1 MKIDNEQIQI
11 IVESTF
17 TGNRKRTNVKAIFR
31 NVVITSLLASQLLSG
46 NLMPVYA
53 DTTLPIT
60 DNAVMEYQ
68 INGLTEYLKETEAT
82 IVLLQR
88 LIVKNQDLASTVG
101 KLAVSLKQIETELN
115 KTSDLDAVGKIIEN
129 VETVIKNI
137 NFPKDAI
144 IQNLNAL
151 KTKYESLGGSVTATI
166 TTPQYKANPVNIKFA
181 DVNSTDW
188 FYNYVNDLVGRGGIK
203 GYPDG
208 TFKPQGTIT
217 NAEYISM
224 LVGSLGDKTTLG
236 SIPSSGQ
243 WYQKNVE
250 YLTIKNVDLSGVDYS
265 KPINRESVAYITAN
279 LLFKDSY
286 IKASK
291 VVVENQDI
299 QSAKGWFSDFNQVNS
314 KNQQAI
320 AYMYREGIIKGSV
333 SNGKYVFKPQSNL
346 TRAEAA
352 TIIVNALNVI
362 EGKVS
367 ETKRAPITIREDDKN
382 RTILPQAGDTF
393 ITKDGRS
400 VVLTARVFSGAIII
414 GYDQGINI
422 YTGMRYADGTFLEHG
437 DNGTFWEGSKED
449 LKLINGQPYL
459 VDTKTGMGYFASQW
473 LCIRSELTSQANREI
488 SNPFEGQT
496 FGPGDW
502 LKYNGKQWIWQGP
515 STGQLD

>member
-17 TGNRKRTNVKAIFR
+17 AGNRKRTSVKAVFR

-60 DNAVMEYQ
+60 DNVVMEYQ
-68 INGLTEYLKETEAT
+68 INGLTDYLKEVETT

-88 LIVKNQDLASTVG
+88 LIVKNQDLASTIG

-115 KTSDLDAVGKIIEN
+115 NTSDLDAVGKIIEN
-129 VETVIKNI
+129 VETLIKNI
-137 NFPKDAI
+137 NVPKDAI

-166 TTPQYKANPVNIKFA
+166 TTPQYKANPVNIKFL
-181 DVNSTDW
+181 DVKSTDW
-188 FYNYVNDLVGRGGIK
+188 FYSFVNDLVGRGGIK

-224 LVGSLGDKTTLG
+224 LVNSLGDKSTLN
-236 SIPSSGQ
+236 SIPTGVQ
-243 WYQKNVE
+243 WYSKNEE
-250 YLTIKNVDLSGVDYS
+250 YLNIKKVDLSGVDYT
-265 KPINRESVAYITAN
+265 KPITRESVAYITAN
-279 LLFKDSY
+279 LLMRDSY
-286 IKASK
+286 IKSSK
-291 VVVENQDI
+291 ETIENQDI
-299 QSAKGWFSDFNQVNS
+299 EGAKGWFSDFNQVNS
-314 KNQQAI
+314 KNQQAL

-362 EGKVS
+362 EDKVI

-393 ITKDGRS
+393 VPIKGS
-400 VVLTARVFSGAIII
+400 PVVLTARDFSGTTIV
-414 GYDQGINI
+414 GFDQGVNI
-422 YTGMRYADGTFLEHG
+422 YTGMRYADGSYLKDG
-437 DNGTFWEGSKED
+437 DNGTKYWSGTSDDYKV
-449 LKLINGQPYL
+449 IAGQVYM
-459 VDTKTGMGYFASQW
+459 VDKKTGMGYFASQW
-473 LCIRSELTSQANREI
+473 HAIKGSLMTEAATTIK
-488 SNPFEGQT
+488 NPYERQEY
-496 FGPGDW
+496 GPGGWVVYD
-502 LKYNGKQWIWQGP
+502 GKMWTWQGP
-515 STGQLD
+515 STGSY